1 MHELSIVSS
10 IVESVTEATAAYP
23 GATVKEVRLRLGA
36 LSDVVEDSL
45 RFCWEL
51 TIEDTAL
58 AGARLVVSKIP
69 VVVDCSHCDRD
80 VELETVQSFRCPVC
94 GELAADLRQGKELE
108 IESIEIDDPC
118 MEQTADAAASKPLPS
133 PGADA

>member
-1 MHELSIVSS
+1 MHELSMVSS

-51 TIEDTAL
+51 TVEDTAL

-69 VVVDCSHCDRD
+69 VVVYCSHCDRD

-108 IESIEIDDPC
+108 IESIEIDDPNQDP
-118 MEQTADAAASKPLPS
+118 MQEQTTGNDI
-133 PGADA
+133 PG